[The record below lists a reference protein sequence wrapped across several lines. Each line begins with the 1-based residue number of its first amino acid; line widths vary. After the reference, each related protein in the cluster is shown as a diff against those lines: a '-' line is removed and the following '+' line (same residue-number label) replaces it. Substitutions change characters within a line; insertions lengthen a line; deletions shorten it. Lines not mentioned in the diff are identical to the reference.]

1 MAQAYSEHRT
11 RQKRRS
17 GVARSTEGPDGG
29 PEDSSKERNPAV
41 VVDEASVD
49 GAGADGVMRHK
60 DCTLI
65 RCNSGN
71 ILML

>member
-49 GAGADGVMRHK
+49 GAGADGVMGTPPWA
-60 DCTLI
+60 DDPQPETQCI
-65 RCNSGN
+65 
-71 ILML
+71 I